1 MADVKV
7 GSSVNTDI
15 PLWRYMSL
23 DKLVNLLESDSL
35 FFTALETYQHTDPFE
50 GYMPRVAFEAY
61 AKAFEPEIKDLHAA
75 YEEFKNRPDQNP
87 EQLALLSKM
96 KDGID
101 GLGEKTKKTFKT
113 ICKGITV
120 NCWHANECESEAM
133 WKLYSD
139 NGKGIAVKTSVSS
152 IVKSIQHFQQ
162 DVLVQIG
169 AVKYLDF
176 HDINLDPKDCVTD
189 GHLSPLLKRSSFSHE
204 NEVRLFTVPKI
215 NSDNV
220 DSFKSKPE
228 FVKAMALE
236 LIEEVYISPFA
247 GEPFISSVKAICNKY
262 LIPHETV
269 KESDLLEGH
278 EELLDIVSKW

>member
-1 MADVKV
+1 MAQVKV
-7 GSSVNTDI
+7 GPSVNSDI

-23 DKLVNLLESDSL
+23 DKLINLLESDSL

-50 GYMPRVAFEAY
+50 GYIPRVAFEAY
-61 AKAFEPEIKDLHAA
+61 ANVFEPEIKDLHAA

-101 GLGEKTKKTFKT
+101 GLGERTKNIFKT
-113 ICKGITV
+113 MLKGITV
-120 NCWHANECESEAM
+120 NCWHANKYESEAM

-152 IVKSIQHFQQ
+152 IVKSIEHFQQ
-162 DVLVQIG
+162 DILVQVG

-176 HDINLDPKDCVTD
+176 HDIHLNLKDCITD

-220 DSFKSKPE
+220 DTFKSKPE
-228 FVKAMALE
+228 LIKAMALE

-247 GEPFISSVKAICNKY
+247 GEPFTSSVKAICNKY
-262 LIPHETV
+262 SIPNEKV
-269 KESDLLEGH
+269 KASDLLQGH
-278 EELLDIVSKW
+278 EELLDILI